1 MSLAGPHFSSH
12 NDLSPFS
19 CCDVILFVVSLPTTL
34 PIFFKRLCRD
44 CSCIEALWSLSHHC
58 HCPSG
63 ELTLILVAP
72 LRSSSSSRRRAH
84 LHLHCCSV
92 VLIFIFAPSRS
103 SSSSRRRAHFHL
115 HHCAVAI
122 IIIFAPS
129 HSSSAVAL
137 IFIVAPLRSSHHC
150 AVERSIFIAPLS
162 AQASLLCRRLLCF
175 SVHCLT
181 VEVVRSVY
189 CCAVEVARSVHCH
202 AIKVARSRIAMMMIL
217 AIASAAAS

>member
-1 MSLAGPHFSSH
+1 LSLAGPHFSSH

-34 PIFFKRLCRD
+34 PIFFTRLCRD

-58 HCPSG
+58 HCPSA
-63 ELTLILVAP
+63 ELTLILLAP
-72 LRSSSSSRRRAH
+72 LRSSSSSRCRAH

-92 VLIFIFAPSRS
+92 VLIFIFVPSRS
-103 SSSSRRRAHFHL
+103 SLSSRRRAHLHL
-115 HHCAVAI
+115 HHCAVTI
-122 IIIFAPS
+122 IIISAPS
-129 HSSSAVAL
+129 HSSSAVVL

-162 AQASLLCRRLLCF
+162 TQASLLCRHLLRF
-175 SVHCLT
+175 SVHCH
-181 VEVVRSVY
+181 
-189 CCAVEVARSVHCH
+189 AVEVARSVHCH

>member
-19 CCDVILFVVSLPTTL
+19 CCDVILLIVSLPTTL

-44 CSCIEALWSLSHHC
+44 CSCIEALLSLSR
-58 HCPSG
+58 HCPSA
-63 ELTLILVAP
+63 ELTLILIAP
-72 LRSSSSSRRRAH
+72 LRSSSSSHRRAH

-92 VLIFIFAPSRS
+92 MLIFIFTPSRS
-103 SSSSRRRAHFHL
+103 SSSSRRHAHLHL
-115 HHCAVAI
+115 HHCAVAL

-150 AVERSIFIAPLS
+150 AVKRSIFIVPS
-162 AQASLLCRRLLCF
+162 KTEASLLWLHF
-175 SVHCLT
+175 SVHCRA
-181 VEVVRSVY
+181 VGVVRSVY
-189 CCAVEVARSVHCH
+189 CRAVEVARSVHCR
-202 AIKVARSRIAMMMIL
+202 AVEVVRSRNAMMMII
-217 AIASAAAS
+217 AIVSAAAS

>member
-19 CCDVILFVVSLPTTL
+19 CCDVILLIVSLPTTL

-44 CSCIEALWSLSHHC
+44 CSCIEALLSLSR
-58 HCPSG
+58 HCPSA
-63 ELTLILVAP
+63 ELTLILIAP
-72 LRSSSSSRRRAH
+72 LRSSSSSHRRAH

-103 SSSSRRRAHFHL
+103 SSSSRRRAHLHL
-115 HHCAVAI
+115 HHYDVAL

-129 HSSSAVAL
+129 QSSSAVAL

-150 AVERSIFIAPLS
+150 AVERSIFIALS
-162 AQASLLCRRLLCF
+162 RTKASLLCRRLLRF
-175 SVHCLT
+175 SVHCRA
-181 VEVVRSVY
+181 VEVVHSVY
-189 CCAVEVARSVHCH
+189 CRAVEVARTVHCR
-202 AIKVARSRIAMMMIL
+202 AVEVARSRIAMMMII
-217 AIASAAAS
+217 AIVSTAAS